1 MVLKN
6 TILLLFYKNN
16 TKKLHTKL
24 LIKVFILL
32 FLLITPPCVPSILGG
47 IVSDITKGIDSAS
60 LWALSDVDSSVIFTD
75 SLTPDTSKI
84 DSNQLVQIT
93 PETQISSSAIES
105 KVEYSSDD
113 SIRLD
118 VSEQKVYLF
127 GNANI
132 NYEEINLK
140 ASYIEFDLKNNI
152 VFAKGTIDSAGK
164 EIGKPVFEDN
174 EQSFS
179 AKTITYNFE
188 TTKGLITQVIT
199 QEGEGYIH
207 SDTVKKHANDVYF
220 IKNGAYTT
228 CDLEHPHFAI
238 KSPRIKVIPD
248 DKIITGPAYLSIADI
263 PTPLAVPFGIFP
275 NKKGQ
280 ASGILIPTYGESV
293 NAGFFLQGGGYYFGI
308 SDNLDLAIRGDT
320 YTKGSW
326 ALRAASSYKKRYK
339 YSGKL
344 STGYSVFKF
353 GEKELPTFSKTN
365 DFFINWK
372 HDQDPKA
379 RPNSRF
385 SANVNARS
393 STYNKFNSNNSSDY
407 LSNTFK
413 SNISYSKSW
422 AGKPY
427 NLSVNFTHSQNVLNK
442 TVDLNIPEVVFSI
455 SRFYPLKRKT
465 SVGKPKF
472 YEKISMGYTTNLRN
486 TISYDSLFTPSNTSE
501 FITRSI
507 PRFRNGMKHDIPI
520 STSFKILKHL
530 NFTPSFNYT
539 ERWYLQ
545 SIEKRWDNP
554 NNILVTD
561 TIRDFKTARNYST
574 SAAFTTKLYG
584 MYQFKSKRIKAI
596 RHVLT
601 PSIGFSFR
609 PDFGEEKRGYYKIV
623 QIDTLGNEQT
633 YSIFEN
639 SIYGSPL
646 KGKSGLA
653 NFRLHNNLEMKVRSL
668 KDTITHT
675 KKIVLIENL
684 TLSTSYNLAADS
696 LKWSKI
702 IISGF
707 TTLFKRL
714 YIKYD
719 ARFDPYII
727 DTLGRNINKFEWKEN
742 KRIARFENSDWNFS
756 LNWNIG
762 PEVFKKK
769 KSAKATE
776 EELEMINKH
785 PDAYVDFNIPWSL
798 NLSYSLRHSSN
809 YHFSGKLKPD
819 SITKNIVQT
828 LSFSGD
834 INLTPKWKIGYRSGY
849 DFVNKEISYTTID
862 IYRDLHCWEMTFN
875 WIPFGF
881 RQSYNL
887 GIKVKA
893 SVLEDLKLNRKREWY
908 DY

>member
-1 MVLKN
+1 MLKS
-6 TILLLFYKNN
+6 TAILPFYKHN

-32 FLLITPPCVPSILGG
+32 FLLIT
-47 IVSDITKGIDSAS
+47 A
-60 LWALSDVDSSVIFTD
+60 DSSVVFADTLTTD
-75 SLTPDTSKI
+75 TLKI
-84 DSNQLVQIT
+84 DSIKLVQRT

-118 VSEQKVYLF
+118 LSKQKVYLF

-132 NYEEINLK
+132 NYEEITLK
-140 ASYIEFDLKNNI
+140 AAYIEFDLKNNI
-152 VFAKGTIDSAGK
+152 VFARGTIDSAGK
-164 EIGKPVFEDN
+164 EIGKPVFDEN

-207 SDTVKKHANDVYF
+207 SDTIKKQANDVYF

-238 KSPRIKVIPD
+238 KSPKLKVIPD
-248 DKIITGPAYLSIADI
+248 DKIITGPAYLTIADI

-280 ASGILIPTYGESV
+280 SSGILIPTYGESV
-293 NAGFFLQGGGYYFGI
+293 NAGFFLQNGGYYFGI

-326 ALRAASSYKKRYK
+326 ALKAASSYKKRYK
-339 YSGKL
+339 YSGNI

-365 DFFINWK
+365 DFFVTWR
-372 HDQDPKA
+372 HDQDSKA

-393 STYNKFNSNNSSDY
+393 STYNKFNSNNSNDY

-427 NLSVNFTHSQNVLNK
+427 NLSVNLTHSQNVLNK
-442 TVDLNIPEVVFSI
+442 TVDLNIPEVVFSV

-465 SVGKPKF
+465 RVGKPKF

-486 TISYDSLFTPSNTSE
+486 TISYDSLFTPGNISQ

-507 PRFRNGMKHDIPI
+507 PRLKNGMKHEIPV

-545 SIEKRWDNP
+545 YIEKRWDETTNT
-554 NNILVTD
+554 LVTD
-561 TIRDFKTARNYST
+561 TVRDFKAARNYSI
-574 SAAFTTKLYG
+574 SSSFTTKLYG

-596 RHVLT
+596 RHVMT
-601 PSIGFSFR
+601 PSIGFSYR
-609 PDFGEEKRGYYKIV
+609 PDFGEDKWRYYENI

-639 SIYGSPL
+639 SIYGSPSR
-646 KGKSGLA
+646 GKSGLIS
-653 NFRLHNNLEMKVRSL
+653 FKLHNNLEMKVRSL
-668 KDTITHT
+668 KDTVTHT
-675 KKIVLIENL
+675 KKIVLLENF
-684 TLSTSYNLAADS
+684 TISSSYNIAADS

-702 IISGF
+702 IISGY
-707 TTLFKRL
+707 TRLFKRL

-719 ARFDPYII
+719 ARLDPYII
-727 DTLGRNINKFEWKEN
+727 DSLGRNINKFEWKEN
-742 KRIARFENSDWNFS
+742 KRLARITDSDWDFS
-756 LNWNIG
+756 LNWNLS

-769 KSAKATE
+769 ESTIGTE
-776 EELEMINKH
+776 EELEMINEH
-785 PDAYVDFNIPWSL
+785 PNAYIDFNIPWSL
-798 NLSYSLRHSSN
+798 NISYSLKHLSN
-809 YHFSGKLKPD
+809 YHYSGKFKPD
-819 SITKNIVQT
+819 FP
-828 LSFSGD
+828 LDGD
-834 INLTPKWKIGYRSGY
+834 P
-849 DFVNKEISYTTID
+849 
-862 IYRDLHCWEMTFN
+862 
-875 WIPFGF
+875 
-881 RQSYNL
+881 
-887 GIKVKA
+887 
-893 SVLEDLKLNRKREWY
+893 
-908 DY
+908 